1 MKKQKRRKIVGL
13 YGLHWPR
20 NRTNLRQLKALL
32 GKRTGLYVL
41 ANGSMP
47 LYIGKGIVA
56 LRIENHARP
65 GKSKSA
71 YWNYFSWFEVLK
83 PADEGELECLL
94 LQTLPF
100 YVRSLNKQ
108 TGSLGKDNR
117 NWPEEIQPIAVNF
130 PKLLPKKKRRKKK
143 KGRRTN

>member
-1 MKKQKRRKIVGL
+1 MKRRRKVVGL

-20 NRTNLRQLKALL
+20 NLANLRRLKVLM

-47 LYIGKGIVA
+47 LYIGKGRVA
-56 LRIENHARP
+56 KRINTHARP
-65 GKSKSA
+65 GKTKSA

-117 NWPEEIQPIAVNF
+117 RKPEDY
-130 PKLLPKKKRRKKK
+130 
-143 KGRRTN
+143 

>member
-1 MKKQKRRKIVGL
+1 MKRHRKIVGL
-13 YGLHWPR
+13 YGLHWAR
-20 NRTNLRQLKALL
+20 NAANIQLLEVLL
-32 GKRTGLYVL
+32 GERTGLYVL

-56 LRIENHARP
+56 SRIKHHAQP
-65 GKSKSA
+65 DKTKSD

-117 NWPEEIQPIAVNF
+117 RKPEDYQPLAVEF
-130 PKLLPKKKRRKKK
+130 PKLLPKKKPPRQRR
-143 KGRRTN
+143 

>member
-1 MKKQKRRKIVGL
+1 MKHHRKVIGL

-20 NRTNLRQLKALL
+20 NRANLRNLKALM

-47 LYIGKGIVA
+47 LYIGKGKVA
-56 LRIENHARP
+56 KRIGNHARP
-65 GKSKSA
+65 GKAKSA

-94 LQTLPF
+94 LLTLPF

-117 NWPEEIQPIAVNF
+117 RKAEDDQPLAVEF
-130 PKLLPKKKRRKKK
+130 PSLLPRKKRRRQ
-143 KGRRTN
+143 RR

>member
-1 MKKQKRRKIVGL
+1 MRLGPRGRSMKRRRKIVGL

-20 NRTNLRQLKALL
+20 NRANIQQLKALL
-32 GKRTGLYVL
+32 GKQTGLYVL

-65 GKSKSA
+65 GKRKSA

-100 YVRSLNKQ
+100 FVRSLNKQ

-117 NWPEEIQPIAVNF
+117 RKPNDKQPIVVEF
-130 PKLLPKKKRRKKK
+130 PKLPPKKKAI
-143 KGRRTN
+143 